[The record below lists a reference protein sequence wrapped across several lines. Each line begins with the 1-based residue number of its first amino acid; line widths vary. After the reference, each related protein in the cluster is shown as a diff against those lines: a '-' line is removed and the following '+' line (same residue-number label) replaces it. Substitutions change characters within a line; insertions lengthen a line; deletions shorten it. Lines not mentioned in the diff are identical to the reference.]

1 MAEPILLNLPLSDPR
16 ETLYKRL
23 ENAPHEHA
31 EALLTT
37 YDILEGLHD
46 QGILELAKGALG
58 SSEKVLQ
65 ILVDTA
71 NTPEV
76 IRGIRNAM
84 ILAKIAAAIDPNLLE
99 SLERAVPEGLAEAQK
114 PQPLGYWQLLKKLFS
129 RDTRRVLVA
138 GACVLESLGKN
149 LGSQGPRGV

>member
-1 MAEPILLNLPLSDPR
+1 MAEPILLNLPPR
-16 ETLYKRL
+16 DARQALYERL

-31 EALLTT
+31 EALLIT
-37 YDILEGLHD
+37 YDILQGLHD
-46 QGILELAKGALG
+46 RGILELAKGALG

-76 IRGIRNAM
+76 VRGIRNSM
-84 ILAKIAAAIDPNLLE
+84 IIAKIADAIDPNLLE
-99 SLERAVPEGLAEAQK
+99 SLERAVPEALAEAQK
-114 PQPLGYWQLLKKLFS
+114 PKPLGYWQLLKKLLS

-138 GACVLESLGKN
+138 GIGGAHDLGHRAA
-149 LGSQGPRGV
+149 S